1 LPLPVPTMRRLAIVK
16 YLYIQALEQERKG
29 GPLAG
34 LALLPFHDAVE
45 LFLQVAAE
53 TTHSL
58 TMSAQQRTEF
68 MAYWHAFS
76 KAGLPLPYEP
86 QMRHFNDARVAVKH
100 KGLLPIQQQIEEFR
114 SVVTAFLT
122 DATPKVFQIEFDS
135 ISLSSL
141 VRSDDVRTAV
151 QAAETAAEAGQFGEA
166 LEQATKAFHLSLR
179 NYRWFETPRLF
190 DPTDAARDLR
200 QRARHDRMVSDF
212 SSFTRS
218 FEAVAAM
225 GESLGEAITI
235 LAHHLDYDGYRRL
248 RTYGPVVYQSE
259 GLAGMSMHW
268 TQEPTT
274 DRSIVDQCVAFAV
287 DAALRLEG
295 R

>member
-1 LPLPVPTMRRLAIVK
+1 MPLPTPTMRRLAIVK
-16 YLYIQALEQERKG
+16 YLHTQALEQERKG

-53 TTHSL
+53 THSL
-58 TMSAQQRTEF
+58 TMTSQQRTEF

-76 KAGLPLPYEP
+76 KASLPLPYEP

-122 DATPKVFQIEFDS
+122 DATPKVFQTEFDS

-141 VRSDDVRTAV
+141 VRSDDVRSSL
-151 QAAETAAEAGQFGEA
+151 QAAETATEAGQFGEA
-166 LEQATKAFHLSLR
+166 LEQAAKAFHLSLR

-190 DPTDAARDLR
+190 DPTDTARDLWQRGQSLSDWRRALGRWPCRKGGLSSRPLSPSVCPRPREAKAR
-200 QRARHDRMVSDF
+200 QRSAEPDANV
-212 SSFTRS
+212 TPPIRS
-218 FEAVAAM
+218 R
-225 GESLGEAITI
+225 LG
-235 LAHHLDYDGYRRL
+235 RKP
-248 RTYGPVVYQSE
+248 YG
-259 GLAGMSMHW
+259 H
-268 TQEPTT
+268 
-274 DRSIVDQCVAFAV
+274 
-287 DAALRLEG
+287 
-295 R
+295 